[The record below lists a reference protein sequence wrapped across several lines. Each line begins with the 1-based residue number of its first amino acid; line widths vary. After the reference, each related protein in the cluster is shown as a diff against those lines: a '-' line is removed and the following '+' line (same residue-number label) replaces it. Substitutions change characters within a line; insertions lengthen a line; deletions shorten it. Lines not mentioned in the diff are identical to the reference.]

1 MPRQSK
7 DFREL
12 LKYKKTSQSDGKN
25 LEEFKQKVRQ
35 GSSSDKLVIVDSPE
49 NEKMSDVLQ
58 EFIAPYSKH
67 IKNVQ
72 NYRDLLTMAVA
83 AWNSCLVSHGERQE
97 LINALLNDDKFKD
110 DPELQQDIKKIFN
123 DLVARKKKYFS
134 NNKRLITN
142 FQLKSIDNNEC
153 HLAVASSLPKM
164 PN

>member
-12 LKYKKTSQSDGKN
+12 LKYKQESQSDSKN

-49 NEKMSDVLQ
+49 TEKMSDVLQ
-58 EFIAPYSKH
+58 EFIAPYRKH

-72 NYRDLLTMAVA
+72 NYRDLLTIAVA
-83 AWNSCLVSHGERQE
+83 AWNSSLVSNSERQE
-97 LINALLNDDKFKD
+97 LINELLNNDKFKD
-110 DPELQQDIKKIFN
+110 DPELQQDIKGILN
-123 DLVARKKKYFS
+123 DLVARKKKYFF

-153 HLAVASSLPKM
+153 HLSVASSLP
-164 PN
+164 

>member
-12 LKYKKTSQSDGKN
+12 LKYKKESQSDRKN
-25 LEEFKQKVRQ
+25 LEEFKQKVQ
-35 GSSSDKLVIVDSPE
+35 QASSDKVVIVESPE
-49 NEKMSDVLQ
+49 VEKMSDVLQ
-58 EFIAPYSKH
+58 EFIAPYRKH

-72 NYRDLLTMAVA
+72 NYRELLTMAVA
-83 AWNSCLVSHGERQE
+83 AWNSSLVNNGERQE
-97 LINALLNDDKFKD
+97 LINELLNDDRFKD
-110 DPELQQDIKKIFN
+110 DLELQQDIKKIFN

-153 HLAVASSLPKM
+153 HLSVASNLPRM